1 MEPIKFV
8 HPNPVSLAEAKRRMH
23 DAAAMWCRI
32 YGVEQRWS
40 GDRLE
45 LRGSLLNGHADFS
58 EKEVVI
64 ELNLGPGAQTAK
76 DRHDVESGV
85 QEALDRLLSPGAS

>member
-8 HPNPVSLAEAKRRMH
+8 HPNPLPVAEAKKRLG

-32 YGVEQRWS
+32 YGVEQRWN

-45 LRGSLLNGHADFS
+45 LRGPLLNGHADFS
-58 EKEVVI
+58 EKEVDI
-64 ELNLGPGAQTAK
+64 ELHLGPGAQTAK

-85 QEALDRLLSPGAS
+85 QEALTRLLRA